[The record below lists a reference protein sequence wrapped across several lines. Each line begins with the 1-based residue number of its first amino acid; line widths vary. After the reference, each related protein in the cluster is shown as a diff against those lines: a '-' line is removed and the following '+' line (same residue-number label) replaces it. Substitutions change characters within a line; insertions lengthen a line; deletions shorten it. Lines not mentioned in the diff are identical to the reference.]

1 MIQHAE
7 GKWTGM
13 CGEMAGEAIAAPL
26 LIGLG
31 LDEFS
36 MSATSILSQRKL
48 IRSMKKSEMNELA
61 AKAINCGTME
71 EVVAL
76 VKEAVEIIKHKNRRS
91 NKVNLLFSKY
101 SHLRIY

>member
-1 MIQHAE
+1 
-7 GKWTGM
+7 
-13 CGEMAGEAIAAPL
+13 
-26 LIGLG
+26 
-31 LDEFS
+31 

-76 VKEAVEIIKHKNRRS
+76 VKEAVEI
-91 NKVNLLFSKY
+91 
-101 SHLRIY
+101 